1 MDQEILTLSVAVFA
15 ASALQSATGIGF
27 GIIAGPVLLVVLND
41 SSAIQISIVLNL
53 LIASLLAPSIRQEVH
68 RVLLGKLLI
77 GIGIGTPLGLLIFLS
92 IDIDLL
98 KAFASIIVLFTLIM
112 VIRSNRMGAQEIE
125 NLPDQ
130 TESVVVGAVAG
141 IMGGSLA
148 MPGPVPAAWMAAKG
162 FDKNTVR
169 ATILMMFVFAYAL
182 ALALQFIF
190 AEISTDTLKICAS
203 LTPATV
209 AGILVGKFLS
219 KRMSANIFSWLL
231 ILILAATIVILLS
244 TIGE

>member
-1 MDQEILTLSVAVFA
+1 MDQEILTLSFAVFA

-53 LIASLLAPSIRQEVH
+53 LIASLLAPSIRHEVH

-77 GIGIGTPLGLLIFLS
+77 GIGIGSPLGLLIFLS

-98 KAFASIIVLFTLIM
+98 KAFASVIVFFTLIM
-112 VIRSNRMGAQEIE
+112 VIRSKRMGAQEIE
-125 NLPDQ
+125 HLPDQ
-130 TESVVVGAVAG
+130 TESVLVGAVAG

-162 FDKNTVR
+162 LDKNTVR

-182 ALALQFIF
+182 ALALQFVL

-203 LTPATV
+203 LTPATI

-219 KRMSANIFSWLL
+219 KRISANIFSWLL

>member
-1 MDQEILTLSVAVFA
+1 MDQEILTLSFAVFA

-27 GIIAGPVLLVVLND
+27 GIIAGPVLLIVLND

-53 LIASLLAPSIRQEVH
+53 LIASLLAPSIHRDVH
-68 RVLLGKLLI
+68 RPLLAKLLI
-77 GIGIGTPLGLLIFLS
+77 GIGIGTPLGLLIFLN

-98 KAFASIIVLFTLIM
+98 KTFASIIVLFTLIM
-112 VIRSNRMGAQEIE
+112 VIRSKRAGTQAIE
-125 NLPDQ
+125 GLPNKA
-130 TESVVVGAVAG
+130 ESALVGAVAG

-182 ALALQFIF
+182 ALALQYVL
-190 AEISTDTLKICAS
+190 AEITTDTLKICAS
-203 LTPATV
+203 LTPATI

-219 KRMSANIFSWLL
+219 KRISANVFSWLL
-231 ILILAATIVILLS
+231 IMILAATVAILLS